1 MKRKTTKSEYEPKKC
16 CLCDKVALY
25 RVYFKGYCKAHYVDA
40 VKDEAGVRT
49 RQKSFAIARKMGL
62 HK

>member
-1 MKRKTTKSEYEPKKC
+1 MNYKKENSAYEPKKC

-25 RVYFKGYCKAHYVDA
+25 RVYFKGYCKTHYEDA

-49 RQKSFAIARKMGL
+49 KQKSFAIARKMGL